1 MNTHNDILLSM
12 INAAIA
18 AGEAIEEVKRR
29 SSYAIHSKSDSSP
42 VTDADYASQHTINAM
57 LSLYGIPMI
66 SEEEDAQPYIIR
78 KGWEELFIIDPLD
91 GTGEFINGTD
101 EYGVNI
107 ALCHGETPT
116 IGVIYLPSSRELY
129 YGSIY
134 IPSRTDII
142 GDNHAGFSSIEEIES
157 TALPMT
163 YEKERGYICLASK
176 SRRSEET
183 IAYYESLKK
192 EKEDLTILPVGSCVK
207 YCKIAS
213 GLADEYTRFGS
224 VKEWDTAAG
233 DALLRSMGMPL
244 MDIHTGQPLKYNKEI
259 LNSSDFTVK
268 RK

>member
-1 MNTHNDILLSM
+1 MNIEDDILLSM

-18 AGEAIEEVKRR
+18 AGRAIENVKKS
-29 SSYAIHSKSDSSP
+29 SSYAIHSKSDNSP
-42 VTDADYASQHTINAM
+42 VTDADYASQHTIVDM
-57 LSLYGIPMI
+57 ISHLPIPMI
-66 SEEEDAQPYIIR
+66 SEEEESMTYEIR
-78 KGWEELFIIDPLD
+78 KEWKEVFIIDPLD

-107 ALCHGETPT
+107 ALCRDGIPVT
-116 IGVIYLPSSRELY
+116 GVIYLPSQKELY
-129 YGSIY
+129 YGSENITAQKAV
-134 IPSRTDII
+134 IKDTVIS
-142 GDNHAGFSSIEEIES
+142 FSSIEDIES
-157 TALPMT
+157 CILPLEQV
-163 YEKERGYICLASK
+163 EKRGYICLASK

-192 EKEDLTILPVGSCVK
+192 EKADLTILPVGSCVK
-207 YCKIAS
+207 YCHIAS
-213 GLADEYTRFGS
+213 GEADEYTRFGS

-244 MDIHTGQPLKYNKEI
+244 VDIHTGKPLLYNKEI